1 MAAQLKEILAPLT
14 EMPTVIGILLI
25 DEDGLVMANTFA
37 EDQDPDL
44 LGSIYAILEL
54 NVQGQLVKLGES
66 ANQIFFSTNEKLILV
81 QKIEDVILVLYTQ
94 KINLDE
100 LQSHLLS
107 VSQEIVQFLHL
118 SSQDA

>member
-1 MAAQLKEILAPLT
+1 MAAQLKDILAPLT
-14 EMPTVIGILLI
+14 EIPTVIGILLI
-25 DEDGLVMANTFA
+25 DEDGLVMANTFS
-37 EDQDPDL
+37 EDHDPDL

-66 ANQIFFSTNEKLILV
+66 ANQIFFSTSEKLILV

-94 KINLDE
+94 KNNLDE
-100 LQSHLLS
+100 LQSQLFF
-107 VSQEIVQFLHL
+107 VSQQIVQFLHL

>member
-1 MAAQLKEILAPLT
+1 MAAQLKEILSPLT
-14 EMPTVIGILLI
+14 AMSTVIGILLI

-37 EDQDPDL
+37 EDQDPDF

-94 KINLDE
+94 KNNLDE

-107 VSQEIVQFLHL
+107 VSQQIVQFLHL

>member
-107 VSQEIVQFLHL
+107 VSQQIVQFLHL